1 MCIKEKNV
9 DVVLNVIKNG
19 RLNISVK
26 YIVVISANNYIQVRK
41 MIDREDLLEHVSE
54 QYDIPKSQFIW
65 SEVCVNPTEGYTL
78 DEEKGTMVPNS
89 LGYWIIKQKG
99 L

>member
-1 MCIKEKNV
+1 
-9 DVVLNVIKNG
+9 
-19 RLNISVK
+19 
-26 YIVVISANNYIQVRK
+26 

-89 LGYWIIKQKG
+89 LGYWIIK
-99 L
+99 